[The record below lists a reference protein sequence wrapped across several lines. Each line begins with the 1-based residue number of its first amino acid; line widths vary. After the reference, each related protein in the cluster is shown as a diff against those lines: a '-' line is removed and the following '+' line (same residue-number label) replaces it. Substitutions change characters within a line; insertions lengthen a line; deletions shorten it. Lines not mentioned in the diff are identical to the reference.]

1 MPQPNKIYT
10 HFPNDK
16 FEIPCVGDSTECS
29 RVCLCGGCHG
39 ELHFHLYIYSH
50 YSPIGCIISFDD
62 IFGNRL
68 CVYIACFLF
77 FLFRPY
83 LFHYYFFFVLFF
95 HRAFLIN
102 SLYSHTSLVPSRFT
116 FLSSFHSFPAFLRF
130 SLSLSLSL
138 SHRVIVYYTIILGL
152 LHGAELACYYSLY
165 FFSVV
170 YRCGICAYSIH
181 SACCCFAAP
190 SRFLFPYTIF

>member
-68 CVYIACFLF
+68 CVCIACFLF

-95 HRAFLIN
+95 HRAFLIY

-130 SLSLSLSL
+130 SLSLS
-138 SHRVIVYYTIILGL
+138 HRVIVYYTIIGYLDYYMVLSWPVIIRFISSL
-152 LHGAELACYYSLY
+152 LSIVAVYVLIVYIVHAVVLLRLHDFCFPIRYSN
-165 FFSVV
+165 
-170 YRCGICAYSIH
+170 
-181 SACCCFAAP
+181 
-190 SRFLFPYTIF
+190 